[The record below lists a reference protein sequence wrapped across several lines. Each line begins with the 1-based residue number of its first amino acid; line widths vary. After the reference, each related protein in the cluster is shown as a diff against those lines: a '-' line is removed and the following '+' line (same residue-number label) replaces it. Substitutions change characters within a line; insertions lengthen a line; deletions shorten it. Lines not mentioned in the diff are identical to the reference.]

1 MTIGGCF
8 RSGPRDVTDC
18 ITRNSLT
25 AVRGILTTIG
35 TERDVEPKKRKPMNV
50 GSLISRNAQY
60 RPQHTAVVFEDQCLN
75 FLEFNQRVNRLA
87 NALLKLGMRKGDKV
101 ATILPNCV
109 ELLESYWAIAK
120 IGGVIVPLSQL
131 LRGKGLLTLLRDSD
145 SCAVLT
151 DSRFAHE
158 LDSIRSELKDISAE
172 RYISTDTAEGYQSY
186 VELTAAASSEEPP
199 RTKIT
204 DDDLFNII
212 YSSGTT
218 GLPKGIVHTHY
229 VRAMYCSLFAS
240 SFRMRPES
248 VVIHGGSI
256 VFNGAWVMLMPA
268 LLLGSTYVLLP
279 HFDADLFMDTIERE
293 GATHAM
299 MVPSQIIAMLNSPNY
314 AAERL
319 RSMEAICSVG
329 APLHR
334 EHKDKLTQSLPGRFY
349 ELYGL
354 TEGFITILDK
364 NDYSSK
370 PNSVGVPIP
379 FSEMRIIKDD
389 GREAAVGEVGE
400 IVGYSPGL
408 MPGYYKQPEQTA
420 ETIVDGWLHSGD
432 LGYVDDDGFLYL
444 VDRKKDLIISGG
456 VNVFPKDIEEVIV
469 HHPSVREA
477 AVFGVPNDKWGESP
491 LAAVILHR
499 PNEITEEEL
508 CNWINER
515 VDAKH
520 QRVIGVVFKE
530 DFPRST
536 AGKTLKREMREP
548 YWVGRDVRI

>member
-1 MTIGGCF
+1 
-8 RSGPRDVTDC
+8 
-18 ITRNSLT
+18 
-25 AVRGILTTIG
+25 
-35 TERDVEPKKRKPMNV
+35 
-50 GSLISRNAQY
+50 
-60 RPQHTAVVFEDQCLN
+60 
-75 FLEFNQRVNRLA
+75 
-87 NALLKLGMRKGDKV
+87 
-101 ATILPNCV
+101 
-109 ELLESYWAIAK
+109 
-120 IGGVIVPLSQL
+120 
-131 LRGKGLLTLLRDSD
+131 
-145 SCAVLT
+145 
-151 DSRFAHE
+151 
-158 LDSIRSELKDISAE
+158 
-172 RYISTDTAEGYQSY
+172 
-186 VELTAAASSEEPP
+186 
-199 RTKIT
+199 
-204 DDDLFNII
+204 
-212 YSSGTT
+212 
-218 GLPKGIVHTHY
+218 
-229 VRAMYCSLFAS
+229 
-240 SFRMRPES
+240 
-248 VVIHGGSI
+248 
-256 VFNGAWVMLMPA
+256 
-268 LLLGSTYVLLP
+268 
-279 HFDADLFMDTIERE
+279 
-293 GATHAM
+293 M